1 MDWLFGWL
9 EKFVAWIW
17 DVLVAAFGALWD
29 LLYELAVSVV
39 GGVLDAV
46 VALVGAI
53 PVPDFLSGGLGG
65 IFAGLDG
72 AVLWGVTALGIP
84 EGLAMLGAAV
94 GVRLVRKFATLFQW

>member
-9 EKFVAWIW
+9 EDFVAWIW

-39 GGVLDAV
+39 GDVLDAV

-53 PVPDFLSGGLGG
+53 PVPDFLTDGLGG

-94 GVRLVRKFATLFQW
+94 GVRLVRKFVTLFQW